1 MSLPPLQSITALET
15 LDRLGSV
22 KATASALNLTQSAVS
37 HKLKTLQVTLGFPV
51 MVANGRGVIL
61 TSQARQYVRSIRP
74 ALAALQDAHQTIS
87 TASGPLTISCAPG
100 FAAYWLAPRLSEFR
114 HLFPDIALC
123 LLTQDNASADLSIRF
138 TRQETSKDPL
148 MRIHFFP
155 VCAPSYAHSL
165 PIPKRAMDLNPNHL
179 LHLHTRKDWNI
190 WLTTQNTTFDTRQG
204 VLFDDVQTMLAAT
217 AAGQGLSLG
226 DRLTCEDA
234 LRSGALIRPYAGEIL
249 SDKAYVLETGK
260 GGNTASSNAFENWLT
275 KTLSR

>member
-114 HLFPDIALC
+114 HLFPDIALR
-123 LLTQDNASADLSIRF
+123 LLTQDNASADLSIRLCF
-138 TRQETSKDPL
+138 YWFASVSDSR
-148 MRIHFFP
+148 
-155 VCAPSYAHSL
+155 CANIYTPSC
-165 PIPKRAMDLNPNHL
+165 I
-179 LHLHTRKDWNI
+179 
-190 WLTTQNTTFDTRQG
+190 
-204 VLFDDVQTMLAAT
+204 
-217 AAGQGLSLG
+217 
-226 DRLTCEDA
+226 
-234 LRSGALIRPYAGEIL
+234 RSGRRPRVWFLLLRMPVSWG
-249 SDKAYVLETGK
+249 
-260 GGNTASSNAFENWLT
+260 
-275 KTLSR
+275 SRCVG